1 MTKVKYDIEEMRIKL
16 MDKKGVT
23 AYRLSKETG
32 ISESVISRWKSGE
45 QSPSISSLVKV
56 AHFFQCGLSELM
68 KGVTK

>member
-1 MTKVKYDIEEMRIKL
+1 
-16 MDKKGVT
+16 MDKQGVS
-23 AYRLSKETG
+23 AYKLSKETG

-68 KGVTK
+68 KGEKV

>member
-1 MTKVKYDIEEMRIKL
+1 MIKSVTKNIFKL
-16 MDKKGVT
+16 MDNKGVT
-23 AYRLSKETG
+23 AYKLSKETG

-56 AHFFQCGLSELM
+56 ANYFQCGLSELM

>member
-1 MTKVKYDIEEMRIKL
+1 MIKTVTKNIFQI

-23 AYRLSKETG
+23 AYKLSKETG

-45 QSPSISSLVKV
+45 QSPSISNLVKV
-56 AHFFQCGLSELM
+56 AHFFNCGLSELM